1 MKSRFGIVLFTF
13 LVSVR
18 FVYAIATVTATP
30 SDPTLS
36 QLGQCQ
42 AIVQNQE
49 KPFSDGLTATPQQIQ
64 DWRRSHTANTP
75 MLEVTPNRRSD
86 AAVFSTWGANRG
98 RNPTTDSVSYQVVS
112 RNRNSPCGLPL
123 YLLRIRRQP
132 YSAEPTIYKLDV
144 PEPDWKE
151 VMRAAKRRNTP
162 SDRASTAVVRIG
174 VEGVNLRVSC
184 DDMPNPNAAMWM
196 DRGRLSQHVDD
207 RAATPDLHATIQA
220 EPNSSAIAL
229 QLHAQMSTQVQRL
242 ADRDWR
248 MREYRPQAIEGGY
261 YKLEGDTGHL
271 APQGSSLERFR
282 ANWVEKVRE
291 FVQACGPYLSDQ
303 QRAQV
308 TRNLGPDAQ
317 QGPTLVP
324 RPNAAPQ
331 GPPSRR

>member
-1 MKSRFGIVLFTF
+1 MKSGCGVVLFAL
-13 LVSVR
+13 LVLFRSE
-18 FVYAIATVTATP
+18 YATATA
-30 SDPTLS
+30 SDATLS

-86 AAVFSTWGANRG
+86 PAVFSTWGTNRG
-98 RNPTTDSVSYQVVS
+98 RNRATDSVSYQVIS

-132 YSAEPTIYKLDV
+132 YAAEPTIYKLDV
-144 PEPDWKE
+144 PTPDWKE
-151 VMRAAKRRNTP
+151 VLKVAKRRNP
-162 SDRASTAVVRIG
+162 SNGRTSTAVVRIS
-174 VEGVNLRVSC
+174 VEEVNLRIRC
-184 DDMPNPNAAMWM
+184 DDSTNPSTATWM
-196 DRGRLSQHVDD
+196 DRGRVSQHVDD
-207 RAATPDLHATIQA
+207 RDVTPDLQATIQA
-220 EPNSSAIAL
+220 EPNSSAIAS

-242 ADRDWR
+242 ADHDWR

-282 ANWVEKVRE
+282 ANWVERVRE
-291 FVQACGPYLSDQ
+291 FLQACGPYLSDQ

-324 RPNAAPQ
+324 SPNVAPQ